1 MAQDGQNLVIVAT
14 QPLFKEGNAGSL
26 WDESHPIMAGID
38 NTFEYNYIVTSYLE
52 QNDPS
57 NFNVESVM
65 NLVSDTTNYEYSHAI
80 LVNQLVKDMWWF

>member
-1 MAQDGQNLVIVAT
+1 
-14 QPLFKEGNAGSL
+14 
-26 WDESHPIMAGID
+26 MAGID
-38 NTFEYNYIVTSYLE
+38 NSFEYNYIVTSYLE

-80 LVNQLVKDMWWF
+80 FSKSVGEGHVVVLGFGFGTILMTRLEF